1 MSREPSAAATAAA
14 KASKVMRAISEP
26 SSRSTTREA
35 TTTSESAETSTATP
49 SAPASAS
56 APAAATPLTQ
66 YPERNPQQTAATDDQ
81 QQDQDLDDPSKRDR
95 HLFAIVLRGRHRV
108 FRTGQ
113 RDAELGGERL
123 GDEVDAKRQAL
134 AVVFGAQR
142 GEHGIA
148 DPAGARVGEET
159 LGAAPHGDEDIA
171 RARLV
176 ILPGN
181 EEHDHAGVLARVP
194 D

>member
-26 SSRSTTREA
+26 SSRSATREA

-56 APAAATPLTQ
+56 APAATPLTQ

-81 QQDQDLDDPSKRDR
+81 QQDQDRDDPSKRDR
-95 HLFAIVLRGRHRV
+95 HLFAILLRGRHRV

-181 EEHDHAGVLARVP
+181 EE
-194 D
+194 